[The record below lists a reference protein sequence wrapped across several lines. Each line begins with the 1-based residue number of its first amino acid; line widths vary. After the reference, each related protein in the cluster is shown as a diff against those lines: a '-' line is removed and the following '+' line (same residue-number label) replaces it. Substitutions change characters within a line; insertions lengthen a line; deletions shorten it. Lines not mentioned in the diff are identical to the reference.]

1 MVSEEKYYMDFT
13 VKIIALI
20 VFMLLAFSVVLLFSD
35 YLDYR
40 LKHEMI
46 EQGYSIDEIE
56 EMMEN

>member
-1 MVSEEKYYMDFT
+1 MVSEEKYFMDFT

-20 VFMLLAFSVVLLFSD
+20 VFMLLSISAFLLFSD

-46 EQGYSIDEIE
+46 EQGYSVDEIE

>member
-13 VKIIALI
+13 VKITALI
-20 VFMLLAFSVVLLFSD
+20 VFMLLSISAFLLFSD

>member
-1 MVSEEKYYMDFT
+1 MVSEEKYYMDFA
-13 VKIIALI
+13 VKIVALI
-20 VFMLLAFSVVLLFSD
+20 VFMFLSISVALLFSE